1 MLINN
6 INLNKNFAKTNFKN
20 NEKNDI
26 NYLKQVVINDR
37 IYEIR
42 QNTKLYNNQLS
53 NVSLVSSLAIIRISN
68 NKKFK
73 SILPLPLLITLG
85 LLDFARP
92 LDYGYK
98 YKEEMIEKPLKKK
111 PFGLGPILST
121 IGAAS
126 MLIVNL
132 FDNKIKTVDDKFK
145 NFGLAALLIGIGCI
159 HDYITNTNVKM
170 CEDEVNKLKT
180 NSKVA

>member
-6 INLNKNFAKTNFKN
+6 INLNKDFVKTSFKN

-26 NYLKQVVINDR
+26 NHLKQEIINDR

-42 QNTKLYNNQLS
+42 QNTKFYNNQFS
-53 NVSLVSSLAIIRISN
+53 NVSVVSSLALIRASN
-68 NKKFK
+68 NNKFK
-73 SILPLPLLITLG
+73 SILSLPLLITLS
-85 LLDFARP
+85 LVDFLRP

-121 IGAAS
+121 LGAVS
-126 MLIVNL
+126 MLVVNL

-159 HDYITNTNVKM
+159 HDYITNTNVKI
-170 CEDEVNKLKT
+170 CEDEVNKLKKT
-180 NSKVA
+180 AKAA